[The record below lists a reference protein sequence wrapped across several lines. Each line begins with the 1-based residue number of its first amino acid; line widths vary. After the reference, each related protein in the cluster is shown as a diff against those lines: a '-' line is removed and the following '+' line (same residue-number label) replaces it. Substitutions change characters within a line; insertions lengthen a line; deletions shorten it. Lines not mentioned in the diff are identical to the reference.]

1 MICVYIYI
9 FINIIIINN
18 LILLTKIEFH
28 MMEHPDAHDD
38 TRSSPCSLQ
47 HSRGDFKFAI

>member
-1 MICVYIYI
+1 
-9 FINIIIINN
+9 
-18 LILLTKIEFH
+18 

-47 HSRGDFKFAI
+47 HSRGDFKLVI